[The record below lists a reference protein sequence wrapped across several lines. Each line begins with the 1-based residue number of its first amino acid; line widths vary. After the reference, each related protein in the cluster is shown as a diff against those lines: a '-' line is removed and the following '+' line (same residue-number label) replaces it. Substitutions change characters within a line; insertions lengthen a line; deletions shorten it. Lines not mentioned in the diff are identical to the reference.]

1 MNRTSNSKYKKWKE
15 KVIAKHGYVC
25 WHCGTF
31 SKKDDIQVHHIF
43 KWHLYPKLRYDVR
56 NGIVLC
62 RDCHALY
69 DENERIYWM
78 VKYRKLKEK
87 YNKLKNM
94 SLKENNIFNERLI
107 EELEEAMKK
116 GDRQKELEIRKKIES
131 YLGPTA
137 EEMED
142 YSDYI

>member
-1 MNRTSNSKYKKWKE
+1 
-15 KVIAKHGYVC
+15 
-25 WHCGTF
+25 
-31 SKKDDIQVHHIF
+31 
-43 KWHLYPKLRYDVR
+43 
-56 NGIVLC
+56 
-62 RDCHALY
+62 
-69 DENERIYWM
+69 
-78 VKYRKLKEK
+78 
-87 YNKLKNM
+87 M

>member
-1 MNRTSNSKYKKWKE
+1 
-15 KVIAKHGYVC
+15 
-25 WHCGTF
+25 
-31 SKKDDIQVHHIF
+31 
-43 KWHLYPKLRYDVR
+43 
-56 NGIVLC
+56 
-62 RDCHALY
+62 
-69 DENERIYWM
+69 M

>member
-1 MNRTSNSKYKKWKE
+1 MAMF
-15 KVIAKHGYVC
+15 V
-25 WHCGTF
+25 
-31 SKKDDIQVHHIF
+31 
-43 KWHLYPKLRYDVR
+43 
-56 NGIVLC
+56 GIVELFLK
-62 RDCHALY
+62 RMTFKYTISLY

-94 SLKENNIFNERLI
+94 SLKENDVFKERLI
-107 EELEEAMKK
+107 EELEKAMIK
-116 GDRQKELEIRKKIES
+116 GDRQKELEIREKLES